1 MQDHDKTCQIIWLKE
16 GFGEFHTVRFFLH
29 SFSGSFEKLHV
40 YQEQFSGGKFS
51 SGQFS
56 QNRF

>member
-40 YQEQFSGGKFS
+40 YQGQFSGGKFS
-51 SGQFS
+51 GG
-56 QNRF
+56 